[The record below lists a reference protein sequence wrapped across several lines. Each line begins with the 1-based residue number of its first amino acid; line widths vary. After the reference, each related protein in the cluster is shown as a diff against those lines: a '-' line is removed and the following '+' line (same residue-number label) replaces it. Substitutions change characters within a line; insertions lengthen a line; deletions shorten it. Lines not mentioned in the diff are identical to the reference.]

1 MKNKHKTLNYFFL
14 IFLLFT
20 NSLGLTQQKVIIKE
34 SVEWQKIQLEEK
46 LYKKVDQ
53 QLGAILDKKNYI
65 IKVDA
70 IIDEEVPLRFDAN
83 ENIDDYM
90 GSIDFDRKYENENN
104 KDINGNSTNEN
115 EANSKEGNAG
125 FRDDGIKVS
134 DIQFDESNGDY
145 IAFSKIG
152 LEVPIVEKYM
162 KGETSPRNQNGKASS
177 STNQNE
183 KKFETILRHPQ
194 EVLRENII
202 KDTTVNKKY
211 FEYLYRYNKAFDLF
225 DYITDIKI
233 DVILD
238 KNLPE
243 EIQSITKRVLRD
255 LKISVAGIE
264 PAIKVKVS
272 ALSYT
277 PKPKKKVE
285 TEPIVKKKTFDDY
298 LEWVSKFANVIA
310 AILGSLLLGVI
321 GFVLISFYFRKMEQ
335 RNLQESMA
343 LNMNDSGMGKEDKE
357 ETAASAGIGGD
368 LGQGEPGDLSINGAQ
383 RFEKFWS
390 YNKQEALVFLKN
402 VLGESSKESQ
412 LALTALAQQLDNDVL
427 REIFSLM
434 SEQDRSNWK
443 DKIQSFLT
451 PEDLKRA
458 DTYISEKVVSEMIVP
473 SAIKDPELVSL
484 IMNLS
489 PEQGVHFVQSNP
501 EYGAILLNLMNTQYS
516 SNILA
521 KLTPEESIAV
531 LEKGLHYSPVD
542 FIKKADDF
550 KMMLSGYEVGL
561 KKLPFGH
568 KLIDMLDKVDA
579 QKEEIIFA
587 TLAKAD
593 DPELLKK
600 ALKAY
605 FPSSQIKRLPKNFMR
620 VVINKYSLQSK
631 VELLMSV
638 DKKLREH
645 LLEIFAKQGSTAR
658 DLMDLEF
665 KNLKENAA
673 LKKKMV
679 DQKDEIWKSF
689 MTHLRGFISGDD
701 IYRAEIDKVLNSYS
715 EKLVNGSADPKK
727 VVKLKAVS

>member
-1 MKNKHKTLNYFFL
+1 M
-14 IFLLFT
+14 T
-20 NSLGLTQQKVIIKE
+20 NSLGLTQQKVVLKE

-53 QLGAILDKKNYI
+53 QLGAILEKKNYI

-70 IIDEEVPLRFDAN
+70 VIDEEVPLQFDAN
-83 ENIDDYM
+83 ENIDEYM

-104 KDINGNSTNEN
+104 QNSNEN
-115 EANSKEGNAG
+115 ATNQNQANPKEGDAG

-134 DIQFDESNGDY
+134 DIEFDESNGDY

-162 KGETSPRNQNGKASS
+162 KGNTSSKNRNGKSPASA
-177 STNQNE
+177 NQDE
-183 KKFETILRHPQ
+183 KKFETVLRHPQ

-238 KNLPE
+238 KNLPG

-264 PAIKVKVS
+264 PAINVKVS

-277 PKPKKKVE
+277 PEPKKKVE
-285 TEPIVKKKTFDDY
+285 PKPVVKKKTFDDY

-310 AILGSLLLGVI
+310 ALLGSLLLGII
-321 GFVLISFYFRKMEQ
+321 GFVLISYHFRKMEQ

-343 LNMNDSGMGKEDKE
+343 LNMNDSGLGRDDKEDE
-357 ETAASAGIGGD
+357 AAAAAAMGGD
-368 LGQGEPGDLSINGAQ
+368 SGQGEAGDLSINGAK

-402 VLGESSKESQ
+402 VLGESTKESQ

-484 IMNLS
+484 IMNLT
-489 PEQGVHFVQSNP
+489 PEQGVHFVKSNP

-521 KLTPEESIAV
+521 KLTSKESVAV
-531 LEKGLHYSPVD
+531 LEKGLDYSPVD
-542 FIKKADDF
+542 FVKKADEF
-550 KMMLSGYEVGL
+550 KMMLSRYEVGL
-561 KKLPFGH
+561 RKLPFGH
-568 KLIDMLDKVDA
+568 KLIDMLEKVDA
-579 QKEEIIFA
+579 EKEEIIFS
-587 TLAKAD
+587 TLAKAED
-593 DPELLKK
+593 SELLNK
-600 ALKAY
+600 AIKAY
-605 FPSSQIKRLPKNFMR
+605 FPSSQILKLPENFMR
-620 VVINKYSLQSK
+620 VIMNKYPLQSK

-638 DKKLREH
+638 DKKLKNH

-665 KNLKENAA
+665 QNLKDNEG

-679 DQKDEIWKSF
+679 DQKHDIWKSF
-689 MTHLRGFISGDD
+689 MTHLRGFLNKDD
-701 IYRAEIDKVLNSYS
+701 IYGAEIDKILNNYKSKLLSAS
-715 EKLVNGSADPKK
+715 EDKK
-727 VVKLKAVS
+727 VVRLKVVS